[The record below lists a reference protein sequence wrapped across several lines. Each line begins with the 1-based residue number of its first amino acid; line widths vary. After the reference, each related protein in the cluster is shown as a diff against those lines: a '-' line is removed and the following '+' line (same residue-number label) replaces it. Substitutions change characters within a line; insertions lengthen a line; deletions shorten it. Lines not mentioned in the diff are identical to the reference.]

1 MPVEAMYRFSWLPF
15 FVLALFGLLTVTG
28 CRTPHGQESPLS
40 RNYAEVAYPRRGEDA
55 DFARVALEFHPP
67 GGPKQTLWPQLYGVN
82 EVVLDDLVIFV
93 GDVSSHRRGNTQ
105 PRLFLVQAPQV
116 PVDVT
121 DEMLWRW
128 SRANHR
134 NLDQALQHYSLVT
147 PVRVGAEVELRF
159 DFWTDEGE
167 NDWPEHGVLRL
178 PVGQMPEI
186 LRSAQKRAHPERE
199 PTWHTDY
206 LRE

>member
-1 MPVEAMYRFSWLPF
+1 MYRFNNLGLF
-15 FVLALFGLLTVTG
+15 FFAVTSLLGVTG
-28 CRTPHGQESPLS
+28 CHTPRGQESPLGH
-40 RNYAEVAYPRRGEDA
+40 NYAEVAYPRRGEDA
-55 DFARVALEFHPP
+55 DFARVALEFRPP
-67 GGPKQTLWPQLYGVN
+67 GGPKQTVWSQLYGVD
-82 EVVLDDLVIFV
+82 EVILDDLAVFV
-93 GDVSSHRRGNTQ
+93 GDVSTHRRGSTQ
-105 PRLFLVQAPQV
+105 PRLFLVKAPQV

-134 NLDQALQHYSLVT
+134 SPDQALQHYSLVT
-147 PVRVGAEVELRF
+147 PVRVGAELELRF

-178 PVGQMPEI
+178 PVGEMPEI
-186 LRSAQKRAHPERE
+186 LRAAQKRAHPEKE